1 MKRTTPLVHI
11 ALTVGL
17 FFAAPLPAAGQ
28 AADQARAQAA
38 AQALQ
43 EAQQQLLSQPQLNV
57 GLFSIRPDGTIGGSA
72 SDTTSAPGEPIS
84 GVLYMAP
91 CGSLGTASAGAI
103 PASATDVWRLS
114 GQLSAIGSEQATATV
129 VWQRV
134 REAGKDVDAPAQS
147 VTLTLN
153 RKDRTTLERVNVPAR
168 GSCEARTVSLD
179 VVFGSRLDLYPRLAS
194 LPASV
199 RVAGGGGIGS
209 SSAGGTARVGG
220 AVGGGGGGGVANF
233 GGGSTGG
240 VAAVRVGSGSGP
252 RFLSADL
259 WLVRSAAGQADQ
271 TSHLT
276 ADVAPFPRSFV
287 FAPISVR
294 TSAGVLTVT
303 VQGTVET
310 GQTPDG
316 EHHLFFSANRT
327 VTFAPANGP
336 VRDSAPIVEG
346 STKTSVPMPGPDDVL
361 SFEMPPLRVPGGAV
375 VPDQLSIR
383 VRVAPAN
390 VPGAPR

>member
-1 MKRTTPLVHI
+1 MKRTTPLVHL

-17 FFAAPLPAAGQ
+17 FYAAPLPAAGQ

-38 AQALQ
+38 AQVMQ

-57 GLFSIRPDGTIGGSA
+57 GLFSIRSDGTIGGSA
-72 SDTTSAPGEPIS
+72 SDTTSAAGETIS

-91 CGSLGTASAGAI
+91 CGSLGATSTGAI
-103 PASATDVWRLS
+103 PAPATDVWRLS
-114 GQLSAIGSEQATATV
+114 GQLSAISSEQATATV

-134 REAGKDVDAPAQS
+134 REAGKDLDAPAQS

-179 VVFGSRLDLYPRLAS
+179 VVFGSRLDLYPGLLS
-194 LPASV
+194 FPSSV
-199 RVAGGGGIGS
+199 SSARGGGIGS
-209 SSAGGTARVGG
+209 SAAGGTARVGG
-220 AVGGGGGGGVANF
+220 AVGGGGGGGIANV
-233 GGGSTGG
+233 GSGATGG
-240 VAAVRVGSGSGP
+240 VAFVRVGSESGP

-259 WLVRSAAGQADQ
+259 WLVRSVPGQADQ
-271 TSHLT
+271 TSHL
-276 ADVAPFPRSFV
+276 AAAVAPFPRSFV
-287 FAPISVR
+287 FA
-294 TSAGVLTVT
+294 
-303 VQGTVET
+303 
-310 GQTPDG
+310 
-316 EHHLFFSANRT
+316 
-327 VTFAPANGP
+327 
-336 VRDSAPIVEG
+336 APIVEG

-375 VPDQLSIR
+375 VPDRLSIR